1 MRRQRTPTEAG
12 HDRIGAMTGQE
23 DIDGPRRPAAPA
35 TLERGFFRGLE
46 MLLVL
51 LLAAMVVMVFGNVM
65 LRWFADSGIQI
76 SEEMSRFCFVWLT
89 FIGAVV
95 VARENA
101 HLGVD
106 AMVGMFGPRGQR
118 ICMILSDLLVLLC
131 CAVFFW
137 GTWQQAPL
145 NATNIAPVSGM
156 NMLLIFG
163 VGFFTSGGIGWLTAL
178 RLRRALT
185 GRLRPGELEAF
196 AGKFSEEDIVHGLK
210 GKME

>member
-1 MRRQRTPTEAG
+1 MTPLARLEDAFFK
-12 HDRIGAMTGQE
+12 AME
-23 DIDGPRRPAAPA
+23 
-35 TLERGFFRGLE
+35 F
-46 MLLVL
+46 LLVL

-65 LRWFADSGIQI
+65 MRWFLNDGIQI

-106 AMVGMFGPRGQR
+106 TFVQALGHKGRLV
-118 ICMILSDLLVLLC
+118 CLVLSDLLVLLC
-131 CAVFFW
+131 CVLFFW

-145 NATNIAPVSGM
+145 HATNVAPVSGM

-163 VGFFTSGGIGWLTAL
+163 VGFFTGAGIGWMTAL
-178 RLRRALT
+178 RLYRALT
-185 GRLRPGELEAF
+185 GTLRPGELDKF
-196 AGKFSEEDIVHGLK
+196 AGMYSEDDIVHGLK

>member
-1 MRRQRTPTEAG
+1 MRQL
-12 HDRIGAMTGQE
+12 E
-23 DIDGPRRPAAPA
+23 DM
-35 TLERGFFRGLE
+35 FFRALE
-46 MLLVL
+46 VLLVA
-51 LLAAMVVMVFGNVM
+51 LLAAMVLMVFGNVM

-106 AMVGMFGPRGQR
+106 AFVGALGDKGRHV
-118 ICMILSDLLVLLC
+118 CMILSDILVLLC

-137 GTWQQAPL
+137 GTWKQAPL

-156 NMLLIFG
+156 NMLLVFG
-163 VGFFTSGGIGWLTAL
+163 VGFFTAGGIGIMTIT
-178 RLRRALT
+178 RLYRALT
-185 GRLRPGELEAF
+185 GKLNPGELDAF
-196 AGKFSEEDIVHGLK
+196 AGKFDNDDVAHSLK
-210 GKME
+210 GKLE

>member
-1 MRRQRTPTEAG
+1 
-12 HDRIGAMTGQE
+12 MTGQE
-23 DIDGPRRPAAPA
+23 NAKDANGVHPLQK
-35 TLERGFFRGLE
+35 LERGFFKGLE
-46 MLLVL
+46 LLLVL

-89 FIGAVV
+89 FVGAVV

-106 AMVGMFGPRGQR
+106 AMVGLFGPRGQR
-118 ICMILSDLLVLLC
+118 VCMILSDLLVFLC

-145 NATNIAPVSGM
+145 NATNVAPVSGM

-163 VGFFTSGGIGWLTAL
+163 VGFFTAGGIGWLTAL
-178 RLRRALT
+178 RLYRALA

-196 AGKFSEEDIVHGLK
+196 AGKFSEEDIVYGLK

>member
-1 MRRQRTPTEAG
+1 MQRL
-12 HDRIGAMTGQE
+12 E
-23 DIDGPRRPAAPA
+23 D
-35 TLERGFFRGLE
+35 GFFRALE
-46 MLLVL
+46 MLLVAL
-51 LLAAMVVMVFGNVM
+51 LVAMVVMVFGNVM

-89 FIGAVV
+89 FVGAVV

-106 AMVGMFGPRGQR
+106 ALVGAFGPGGRR
-118 ICMILSDLLVLLC
+118 FCMILSDLLVLFC

-137 GTWQQAPL
+137 GTWKQAPL
-145 NATNIAPVSGM
+145 HATNVAPVSGM

-163 VGFFTSGGIGWLTAL
+163 VGFFTAGGIGWLTLL

-185 GRLRPGELEAF
+185 GSLLPGELEAF
-196 AGKFSEEDIVHGLK
+196 AGKLSEEAIATGLK
-210 GKME
+210 GKLE